1 MCFKICLIY
10 INNNYVKVIIN
21 EVIIRV
27 INRVIIRVINKVIRI
42 KFIYRKVYKNTKYML
57 KI

>member
-21 EVIIRV
+21 EVI
-27 INRVIIRVINKVIRI
+27 NRVIIIVINKVIRI